1 MPIDARRLCR
11 HTRRHATH
19 DGANQCLFNTG
30 VQAAATTGSNHM
42 TDNAFMRY
50 LGQPQ
55 NFYYLAFAAHG
66 CRLGVL
72 LRCGSFSKKTAFFP
86 FLQSV

>member
-1 MPIDARRLCR
+1 MPIDARRLRR
-11 HTRRHATH
+11 HTRRHTTNE
-19 DGANQCLFNTG
+19 GANQCLFNTG

-55 NFYYLAFAAHG
+55 VFCFF
-66 CRLGVL
+66 
-72 LRCGSFSKKTAFFP
+72 FSKKKA
-86 FLQSV
+86 LLA